1 MAFKAPFLNY
11 DHLRKKAEAFL
22 GQYYPDRNIPVPI
35 EMIVERDFKIDIVP
49 VPGLQ
54 EAFDVVA
61 FITKDLSEIRI
72 DDYVFRSRYNRYR
85 FSLAHE
91 LGHRVLHP
99 EIFTELDFADIAGWK
114 EVVAAISPE
123 QYSFL
128 EFHANAFAGLI
139 LMPTAE
145 LRPIFFEVV
154 SKVEK
159 AIAGVDFSDLDTGV
173 REIVE
178 QQVANPF
185 HVSQQ
190 VAERR
195 IEKDK
200 LWEEV
205 G

>member
-1 MAFKAPFLNY
+1 MAIDVPFLSY
-11 DHLRKKAEAFL
+11 DHLRDRAEAFL
-22 GQYYPDRNIPVPI
+22 AEYHPARSIPVPI
-35 EMIVERDFKIDIVP
+35 EMIVERDFNIEIVP
-49 VPGLQ
+49 LPNLQ

-61 FITKDLSEIRI
+61 FISNDFSEIRI
-72 DDYVFRSRYNRYR
+72 DEYVFRSRYNRYR

-114 EVVAAISPE
+114 EIVAAISPE

-145 LRPIFFEVV
+145 LRPIFFEVIN
-154 SKVEK
+154 KVKK
-159 AIAGVDFSDLDTGV
+159 AIPDVDFSDTDTGV
-173 REIVE
+173 REIIE
-178 QQVANPF
+178 EQVANPF

-195 IEKDK
+195 IERDK